1 MCAKSVKVS
10 GAKGSG
16 VNMFRVLML
25 GVVSLVIG
33 GCSTPC
39 GPGRLCTPITSIT
52 SAPTR
57 QAVPPQAVE
66 PEAAETFAVDSPDS
80 ASTDAPSAPPVY
92 PATTGYMPA
101 PGQTIRIGLMLPL
114 RSPTLGQA
122 ADAVRAGFMA
132 AWEREP
138 GGVIVN
144 LIDTGDASATSAA
157 NQALLADYTAALDNN
172 DIVVGPLA
180 RSAVGA
186 IAASA
191 RVSKPTIALNY
202 PDGHGALPPLMLAM
216 GLSIEDEA
224 RQAALWASIEQPNAS
239 ALVLSA
245 GQPWQKRVASAFAS
259 AWRQL
264 GLPLQTLDMAALN
277 GYLSDP
283 ELVQLRARIQDQPPS
298 LLFVALDVDQARQ
311 LRIALDNADDQ
322 QTMQIPM
329 YGTSSLNPGMGR
341 AQAGPELDGVRLFD
355 LPWQVQ
361 RDHPAVMS
369 YPRPISEPGR
379 TQNADMERLYALGID
394 AFRVAREI
402 ALRPASHFDIDGVTG
417 RLAISFGQ
425 GPASFERIE
434 QAVQYQGGVLV
445 PQSPR

>member
-1 MCAKSVKVS
+1 M
-10 GAKGSG
+10 
-16 VNMFRVLML
+16 
-25 GVVSLVIG
+25 
-33 GCSTPC
+33 
-39 GPGRLCTPITSIT
+39 TSIT
-52 SAPTR
+52 STPVAPSVR
-57 QAVPPQAVE
+57 QIAPPQAVE
-66 PEAAETFAVDSPDS
+66 PEAVETFAVDSPDS
-80 ASTDAPSAPPVY
+80 ATADAPSAAPAY
-92 PATTGYMPA
+92 PATTSHAPA
-101 PGQTIRIGLMLPL
+101 PGSTIRIGLMLPL
-114 RSPTLGQA
+114 RSPTLGEA

-138 GGVIVN
+138 GGIVVN
-144 LIDTGDASATSAA
+144 LVDSADQDVVASYAGTL
-157 NQALLADYTAALDNN
+157 QQN
-172 DIVVGPLA
+172 DIVVGPLT

-191 RVSKPTIALNY
+191 LVDKPTIALNY
-202 PDGHGALPPLMLAM
+202 PDGRAALPPLMLAM

-224 RQAALWASIEQPNAS
+224 RQAALWASMEQPNAS

-259 AWRQL
+259 QWRQL
-264 GLPLQTLDMAALN
+264 GLPLQKLDMGALN
-277 GYLSDP
+277 GYLSDA
-283 ELVQLRARIQDQPPS
+283 ELVQLRARIQDQPPA

-311 LRIALDNADDQ
+311 LRIALNNIDNVDDEQ
-322 QTMQIPM
+322 IAQIPM

-341 AQAGPELDGVRLFD
+341 AQAGPELDGVRLLD

-369 YPRPISEPGR
+369 YPRPIAEAGR

-402 ALRPASHFDIDGVTG
+402 ALRPASRFEIDGVTG
-417 RLAISFGQ
+417 RLAIGFGQ

-434 QAVQYQGGVLV
+434 QAVQYQGGTLV

>member
-1 MCAKSVKVS
+1 
-10 GAKGSG
+10 
-16 VNMFRVLML
+16 MFRVLML
-25 GVVSLVIG
+25 GIASLIIS

-39 GPGRLCTPITSIT
+39 GPGRLCAPMTSIT
-52 SAPTR
+52 SAPVLPP
-57 QAVPPQAVE
+57 APQAAAPQVE
-66 PEAAETFAVDSPDS
+66 EPAEAETFAVDSPAAD
-80 ASTDAPSAPPVY
+80 PSAPPQDFG
-92 PATTGYMPA
+92 PALA

-132 AWEREP
+132 AWERERS
-138 GGVIVN
+138 GIVVN
-144 LIDTGDASATSAA
+144 VVDTADAGD
-157 NQALLADYTAALDNN
+157 ALLADYTALLSNN

-180 RSAVGA
+180 RPAVGT

-191 RVSKPTIALNY
+191 QVSKPTIALNY
-202 PDGHGALPPLMLAM
+202 PDGRAALPPLMLAM

-224 RQAALWASIEQPNAS
+224 RQAALWASTEQPSAS

-245 GQPWQKRVASAFAS
+245 GQPWQQRVASAFAS
-259 AWRQL
+259 QWQQL
-264 GLPLQTLDMAALN
+264 GLPLQKLDMGALN
-277 GYLSDP
+277 GYLSDA
-283 ELVQLRARIQDQPPS
+283 ELVRLRSRIQQQPPG

-311 LRIALDNADDQ
+311 LRVALGNFDDEQ
-322 QTMQIPM
+322 MAPIPM

-341 AQAGPELDGVRLFD
+341 GQAGPELDGVRLLD

-369 YPRPISEPGR
+369 YPRPIAEHGR

-402 ALRPASHFDIDGVTG
+402 ALRPRSHFEIDGVTG

-434 QAVQYQGGVLV
+434 QGVQYQGGALV
-445 PQSPR
+445 PQR